1 MHTMWALP
9 VKLSLPQ
16 LMISHIFTFL
26 ILSPIPPLNEQLH
39 GAELPTSVKPQQ
51 VARREN
57 KKKWKIMK

>member
-1 MHTMWALP
+1 MWALP

-16 LMISHIFTFL
+16 LTISHIFTFL

-39 GAELPTSVKPQQ
+39 GAELPTSVKPQ